1 MARRLASTLLIV
13 LVAAAGWWA
22 GRATLVP
29 DRSGDDNAT
38 SAITAG
44 VVEASVGR
52 SIPVGVTLT
61 QPVRLIAANQL
72 PGVVTAVN
80 ADGPYEV
87 GATIYAVAGI
97 PVRVVAGPLPF
108 YRPLA
113 PGAEGDD
120 VRQLQQALRELGYST
135 ATPTG
140 RYTAGTQAAAR
151 AWQRDLGM
159 PATGDVALG
168 ELVAVPTLPAVL
180 TLGDAVRLGAV
191 LSGGEEAL
199 LGGTGEQRFSVV
211 LSDGQAQLIT
221 DSTVIEVRHDSGVW
235 AATVTGSTVD
245 DTGNTVLSLAGV
257 DGGPVCGSDCA
268 TLPGGETVNLRG
280 EAVIVPTVTGPAVP
294 VAAVRT
300 STDGAGYVLRA
311 DGEQAPVTVL
321 GSGQGMAVVEGLSL
335 GDEVLVSEAGTM
347 PSNSAGPG
355 ETGGG

>member
-1 MARRLASTLLIV
+1 M
-13 LVAAAGWWA
+13 
-22 GRATLVP
+22 
-29 DRSGDDNAT
+29 
-38 SAITAG
+38 
-44 VVEASVGR
+44 GR

-80 ADGPYEV
+80 AGVPYPV
-87 GATIYAVAGI
+87 GAIVYAVAGV
-97 PVRVVAGPLPF
+97 PVRVVAGSLPF

-135 ATPTG
+135 AAPTG
-140 RYTAGTQAAAR
+140 RYTAGTQAAVR
-151 AWQRDLGM
+151 AWQGDLDI
-159 PATGDVALG
+159 PATGTVALG
-168 ELVAVPTLPAVL
+168 ELVAVPTLPAAL
-180 TLGDAVRLGAV
+180 MLDDAIQLGAV

-199 LGGTGEQRFSVV
+199 FGGSGEQSFSVV

-221 DSTVIEVRHDSGVW
+221 DGTVIEVHHGSAVW
-235 AATVTGSTVD
+235 EAMVTGSTVD
-245 DTGNTVLSLAGV
+245 ETGNTVLSLAGV
-257 DGGPVCGSDCA
+257 DGGSVCGSDCA

-300 STDGAGYVLRA
+300 STDGASYVLRA
-311 DGEQAPVTVL
+311 DGGHAPVTVL

-335 GDEVLVSEAGTM
+335 GEEVLVSEAGAT
-347 PSNSAGPG
+347 PPNGAGPG